1 MNKIIN
7 FNDVIDSA
15 IEKEENAV
23 TFYQKALDIV
33 KYPGAKEMLL
43 TFVNEEKRHVTL
55 LQEAKNNKVMTGVG
69 EKEIPPD
76 MSITKF
82 LIDEQITE
90 RSTPQEVMLA
100 AMKNED
106 NAVSLYAQQ
115 VKAFEGTE
123 LEAVFENLMKM
134 EEEHKE
140 YLETE
145 YEKHFMPD
153 N

>member
-1 MNKIIN
+1 MNEIIN
-7 FNDVIDSA
+7 FNDVIDLA

-23 TFYQKALDIV
+23 AFYQKALDIV
-33 KYPGAKEMLL
+33 KYPGAKEMLQ
-43 TFVNEEKRHVTL
+43 TFVDEEKRHVSL
-55 LQEAKNNKVMTGVG
+55 LQEVKMNKVMTGVG

-76 MSITKF
+76 MSLTKF

-90 RSTPQEVMLA
+90 KSTPQDVMLA

-123 LEAVFENLMKM
+123 LEAVFQNLMKM